1 MLCQDGIFSEDGKG
15 RYMILAILSELDAGA
30 VDSSACTDKAINRQG
45 WESLL
50 RQETMIGLNSGRF

>member
-1 MLCQDGIFSEDGKG
+1 
-15 RYMILAILSELDAGA
+15 MILAILSELDAGA

-50 RQETMIGLNSGRF
+50 RQGAMIGLNSGRF